1 MLEFKVIDTCA
12 GDEKQGVSAHKERS
26 FASRVS
32 WQIVQQIGLG
42 CSVWGLGF
50 RVGTAN
56 SKGYA
61 LVNALTGHPHFII
74 EK

>member
-1 MLEFKVIDTCA
+1 MLDPKAIDTCA
-12 GDEKQGVSAHKERS
+12 GDEKQGVSAHKEGS
-26 FASRVS
+26 FV
-32 WQIVQQIGLG
+32 G

-61 LVNALTGHPHFII
+61 LVNALTSHPHFII